1 MSLVTYF
8 NDRFLLL
15 FKKFF
20 FIIILDKTLK
30 EIFGKDFVIIQI
42 TLETKH
48 DNEGKIQLQIC
59 IK

>member
-1 MSLVTYF
+1 MTGF
-8 NDRFLLL
+8 FCFLRS
-15 FKKFF
+15 FF